1 MKARFNLTSIAA
13 HALLLAIVLAWVLP
27 TFGLLVSSFRDREQ
41 IVSSGW
47 WTSLSTQTRPDM
59 RRTGGAQSAVQ
70 EGTQFVIAGRLFPEG
85 NATRLQRFSM
95 KSSTPGEH
103 PVGSTVELGDAQVFD
118 DEDGQPDGTLTVPPT
133 QYRLALNQA
142 YESDRGVRIFYVAQT
157 PPSFTASNYR
167 KVVDSEGVG
176 NAFLNTF
183 KLTIPATFIPIL
195 IAAFAAY
202 AFSWM
207 EFPGRRWLFVVVV
220 GLLVVPLQMSLIP
233 LLRLYNDVGESLG
246 IASKSYLGVWL
257 AHSAFGLPLA
267 IYLLRNYIASLPRDI
282 IESAR
287 MDGATHFQIF
297 TTIVLPL
304 SLPALASFAIFQFLW
319 VWNDFLVALVFLGK
333 APDQVVLTIKLNDLL
348 GSRGESWEILTASAF
363 VSIAVPV
370 ACSSAAAFRRG
381 LLLSEATPAAPSFLH
396 DRQPSSP
403 RSNGAVPPP
412 PFRSKAARTRA
423 ASCPASGMTSVPSP
437 AASRTPATA

>member
-1 MKARFNLTSIAA
+1 MNPRRISMASLAA
-13 HALLLAIVLAWVLP
+13 HALLLVIVLAWVLP

-47 WTSLSTQTRPDM
+47 WTALSTQTRADM
-59 RRTGGAQSAVQ
+59 RRTGGAQSVVP
-70 EGTQFVIAGRLFPEG
+70 EGDHFVIAGRLFPEG
-85 NATRLQRFSM
+85 ASVKLSRFSL
-95 KSSTPGEH
+95 KSSSPDEF
-103 PVGSTVELGDAQVFD
+103 PVGETIEVADAQVFD
-118 DEDGQPDGTLTVPPT
+118 DEDGQPDGTLTVT
-133 QYRLALNQA
+133 ADSSYRLVLNQA
-142 YESDRGVRIFYVAQT
+142 YESSRGVRIFFVAEK
-157 PPSFTASNYR
+157 PPSFSTTNYR
-167 KVVDSEGVG
+167 KVVASDGVG

-183 KLTIPATFIPIL
+183 KVTIPATFIPIL

-233 LLRLYNDVGESLG
+233 LLRLYNDLGETLG
-246 IASKSYLGVWL
+246 MASKSYLGIWL

-297 TTIVLPL
+297 TSIVLPL
-304 SLPALASFAIFQFLW
+304 SIPALASFAIFQFLW
-319 VWNDFLVALVFLGK
+319 VWNDFLIALVFLGK
-333 APDQVVLTIKLNDLL
+333 SPDQVVLTIRLNDLL

-370 ACSSAAAFRRG
+370 LVFFSLQRFFVRG
-381 LLLSEATPAAPSFLH
+381 LL
-396 DRQPSSP
+396 
-403 RSNGAVPPP
+403 
-412 PFRSKAARTRA
+412 
-423 ASCPASGMTSVPSP
+423 SGSVK
-437 AASRTPATA
+437 

>member
-1 MKARFNLTSIAA
+1 MKLKISPTSLAA
-13 HALLLAIVLAWVLP
+13 HVLLLIIVLAWVLP

-59 RRTGGAQSAVQ
+59 RRTAGAQSVVQ
-70 EGTQFVIAGRLFPEG
+70 DGDRFVIAGRLFPEG

-95 KSSTPGEH
+95 KSSHPGEH
-103 PVGSTVELGDAQVFD
+103 PVGQTITLQDAQIFD
-118 DEDGQPDGTLTVPPT
+118 EEDGQPDGSLTVAADG
-133 QYRLALNQA
+133 QYRLVLNKA
-142 YESDRGVRIFYVAQT
+142 YESDRGVRIFYVAET
-157 PPSFTASNYR
+157 PPSFTASNYQ

-183 KLTIPATFIPIL
+183 KVTIPATFIPIL

-233 LLRLYNDVGESLG
+233 LLRLYNDLGESLG

-304 SLPALASFAIFQFLW
+304 SVPALASFAIFQFLW

-333 APDQVVLTIKLNDLL
+333 SPDQVVLTIQLNDLL

-370 ACSSAAAFRRG
+370 AVFFSLQRFFVRG
-381 LLLSEATPAAPSFLH
+381 LL
-396 DRQPSSP
+396 
-403 RSNGAVPPP
+403 
-412 PFRSKAARTRA
+412 
-423 ASCPASGMTSVPSP
+423 SGSVK
-437 AASRTPATA
+437 

>member
-1 MKARFNLTSIAA
+1 MKLRLSPARLLA
-13 HALLLAIVLAWVLP
+13 HALLLVIVLAWVLP

-41 IVSSGW
+41 IVNSGW
-47 WTSLSTQTRPDM
+47 WTSLSTQTRSDQ
-59 RRTGGAQSAVQ
+59 RRTAGAQSVVP
-70 EGTQFVIAGRLFPEG
+70 EGDRFVMAGRLFPEG
-85 NATRLQRFSM
+85 NSTRLQRFSL
-95 KSSTPGEH
+95 KSANPGEH
-103 PVGSTVELGDAQVFD
+103 PVGATIELADAQIFD
-118 DEDGQPDGTLTVPPT
+118 EEDGQPDGSITVAADG
-133 QYRLALNQA
+133 QYRLVLNQP
-142 YESDRGVRIFYVAQT
+142 YENDRGIRIFYVAET

-167 KVVDSEGVG
+167 KVIDSEGVG

-183 KLTIPATFIPIL
+183 KVTIPATFIPIL

-287 MDGATHFQIF
+287 MDGASHFQIF
-297 TTIVLPL
+297 TSIVLPL
-304 SLPALASFAIFQFLW
+304 SVPALASFAIFQFLW

-333 APDQVVLTIKLNDLL
+333 SPDQVVLTIQLNDLL

-370 ACSSAAAFRRG
+370 AVFFSLQRFFVRG
-381 LLLSEATPAAPSFLH
+381 LL
-396 DRQPSSP
+396 
-403 RSNGAVPPP
+403 
-412 PFRSKAARTRA
+412 
-423 ASCPASGMTSVPSP
+423 SGSVK
-437 AASRTPATA
+437 

>member
-1 MKARFNLTSIAA
+1 MKPRLNLASLAA

-47 WTSLSTQTRPDM
+47 WTALSSQTRSDM
-59 RRTGGAQSAVQ
+59 RRTAGAQSVVP
-70 EGTQFVIAGRLFPEG
+70 EGGRYVIAGRLFPEG
-85 NATRLQRFSM
+85 SKVQLQRFSL
-95 KSSTPGEH
+95 SSSRPDAFA
-103 PVGSTVELGDAQVFD
+103 VGDTITLEDAQIFD
-118 DEDGQPDGTLTVPPT
+118 EEDGQPDGTLTVNADSS
-133 QYRLALNQA
+133 YRLVLTQP
-142 YESDRGVRIFYVAQT
+142 YESDRGVRVFYVAKA
-157 PPSFTASNYR
+157 PPTITTGNYER
-167 KVVDSEGVG
+167 VIASEGVG
-176 NAFLNTF
+176 QAFLNTF
-183 KLTIPATFIPIL
+183 KVTVPATFIPIL

-207 EFPGRRWLFVVVV
+207 EFPGRRWLFIVVV

-233 LLRLYNDVGESLG
+233 LLRLYNDVGDSLG
-246 IASKSYLGVWL
+246 VASKSYLGIWL

-297 TTIVLPL
+297 TSIVLPL

-333 APDQVVLTIKLNDLL
+333 APDQVVLTIRLNDLL

-370 ACSSAAAFRRG
+370 AVFLSLQRFFVRG
-381 LLLSEATPAAPSFLH
+381 LL
-396 DRQPSSP
+396 
-403 RSNGAVPPP
+403 
-412 PFRSKAARTRA
+412 
-423 ASCPASGMTSVPSP
+423 SGSVKGG
-437 AASRTPATA
+437 